1 MLEEITVK
9 RTEYGEAIGH
19 TIRIKLKEWIQRK
32 PDIRLIARSE
42 MLFVAETDKAI
53 LLRSDAG
60 QIWIPK
66 SAAEIFKE
74 VA

>member
-9 RTEYGEAIGH
+9 RTEYGEAIPH

-32 PDIRLIARSE
+32 PDIQRIVRPE
-42 MLFVAETDKAI
+42 MLFVAETEKAI
-53 LLRSDAG
+53 LLRSEDG

-66 SAAEIFKE
+66 SAMLISKE